1 MNIRMKILCL
11 VIMIF
16 SGFMET
22 KSENFKVVGP
32 AAPLV
37 AEAGEDLVLPCSLQ
51 PNISAEDMMV
61 EWTRTDRTDTDNQV
75 HLYEDHA
82 DRYYDQMKS
91 YRGRTTLFKEE
102 LQKGNT
108 SLKLSEV
115 QTSDEGV
122 YKCLVKS
129 ASWYDDITVHLVEV
143 KVHLKVVGPAAALVV
158 EAGED
163 LVLPCSLQPSIS
175 AEDMMVEWIR
185 IDLTEIDSLVHL
197 YEDRADSNDDQMES
211 YRRRTSLF
219 KAELQKGNTSLKL
232 SAVQPSDEGAYK
244 CLIRYRSW
252 FDDIPVYVEVKEQ
265 PFHAWKI
272 AIICF
277 FVFAVI
283 LGAFTAYILKDKFS
297 EKELSPADCSAVAYM
312 RLKSQYVREEL
323 DLKRYNTS
331 EEGYRRLIP
340 TMTNCRKAKF
350 AGYNLTVQS
359 IKILSAALQT
369 ENSSLTELDLSNNDL
384 QDSGVELLSAGLKR
398 SDCKLEIL
406 RLALC
411 HFGGKSCENLGSVL
425 QTETSSLKELDIS
438 NNELHDSG
446 VELLSAGLKSSHCKL
461 EILRLVLCHFGGKS
475 CENLGSVLQT
485 ETSSLKELDI
495 SNNEL
500 HDSGVELLCA
510 GLKSSHCKLEIL
522 RLALCHFGGKSCE
535 NLGSVLQTETSS
547 LKELDISNN
556 ELHDS
561 GVELLC
567 AGLKSSHCKLEIF
580 RLSGCMVRKE
590 GCSSLAS
597 ALSSNPSYLKE
608 LDLSYNLL
616 GESGVK
622 LLSARQEDPHC
633 SLKTLRVEH
642 DGEMRIR
649 PKEYSCDFT
658 LDPNTANSRLSL
670 SDGNRKL
677 RVLGVPNLQRKHREA
692 DPSPDSGA
700 CCSTLSVW
708 LRHRS
713 RRTPLERVCLALAV
727 AASDTVL
734 SSSGR
739 LSMKASYL
747 ALWFKT

>member
-1 MNIRMKILCL
+1 
-11 VIMIF
+11 MIF

-22 KSENFKVVGP
+22 KSENFKVLGP

-61 EWTRTDRTDTDNQV
+61 EWIRIDRTDTDNLV

-91 YRGRTTLFKEE
+91 YSGRTTLFKEE

-108 SLKLSEV
+108 SMKLSEV

-143 KVHLKVVGPAAALVV
+143 KVHSKVVGPAAALVV

-185 IDLTEIDSLVHL
+185 TDRTDTDNQVHL

-252 FDDIPVYVEVKEQ
+252 FDDIPVCVEVKEQ

-277 FVFAVI
+277 FVFSVI

-297 EKELSPADCSAVAYM
+297 EKELSPAECSAVAYM

-340 TMTNCRKAKF
+340 ALTNCRKAKF
-350 AGYNLTVQS
+350 AGCNLTVQS
-359 IKILSAALQT
+359 IKMLSAALQT

-384 QDSGVELLSAGLKR
+384 QDSGVELLSAGLKS

-411 HFGGKSCENLGSVL
+411 HFGG
-425 QTETSSLKELDIS
+425 T
-438 NNELHDSG
+438 
-446 VELLSAGLKSSHCKL
+446 
-461 EILRLVLCHFGGKS
+461 S

-510 GLKSSHCKLEIL
+510 GLKISHCKLEIL

-567 AGLKSSHCKLEIF
+567 AGLKSSHCKLEIL

-590 GCSSLAS
+590 GCFSLAS
-597 ALSSNPSYLKE
+597 ALSSNPSYVKE

-649 PKEYSCDFT
+649 PKE
-658 LDPNTANSRLSL
+658 
-670 SDGNRKL
+670 
-677 RVLGVPNLQRKHREA
+677 
-692 DPSPDSGA
+692 
-700 CCSTLSVW
+700 
-708 LRHRS
+708 
-713 RRTPLERVCLALAV
+713 
-727 AASDTVL
+727 
-734 SSSGR
+734 
-739 LSMKASYL
+739 
-747 ALWFKT
+747 

>member
-1 MNIRMKILCL
+1 MKFLCVGIL
-11 VIMIF
+11 IF

-22 KSENFKVVGP
+22 MSENFKVVGP

-61 EWTRTDRTDTDNQV
+61 EWIRADLTDTVNLV

-82 DRYYDQMKS
+82 DRYYDQIKS
-91 YRGRTTLFKEE
+91 YRGRTALFKEE

-108 SLKLSEV
+108 SLKLSVV

-129 ASWYDDITVHLVEV
+129 ASWYDDTTVDLVQV
-143 KVHLKVVGPAAALVV
+143 KVRLQVVGPAEPLVV

-163 LVLPCSLQPSIS
+163 LVLPCSLIPSIS
-175 AEDMMVEWIR
+175 AEAMMVEWIR
-185 IDLTEIDSLVHL
+185 TDLTEIDSLVHL
-197 YEDRADSNDDQMES
+197 YEDRADRYYDQMVS
-211 YRRRTSLF
+211 YRGRTALF

-244 CLIRYRSW
+244 CIIRYRSS
-252 FDDIPVYVEVKEQ
+252 FDDIPLYVEVKEQ
-265 PFHAWKI
+265 SFHAWKI
-272 AIICF
+272 AIVCF

-283 LGAFTAYILKDKFS
+283 LGALSAYILKDARS
-297 EKELSPADCSAVAYM
+297 EKERSPAQCSAVAYM

-323 DLKRYNTS
+323 DLKKYNTS

-340 TMTNCRKAKF
+340 AMTNCRKAKF
-350 AGYNLTVQS
+350 AGCNLSVQS
-359 IKILSAALQT
+359 IKTLSAALQT
-369 ENSSLTELDLSNNDL
+369 ENSSLKELDVSNNKL
-384 QDSGVELLSAGLKR
+384 QDSGVELLSAGLK
-398 SDCKLEIL
+398 SSHCKLEIL

-411 HFGGKSCENLGSVL
+411 RFGGKSCENLGSVLQTETSSLKELDISNNELHDSGVELLSAGMKSSHCKLEILRLALCRFGGKSCENLGSVL

-461 EILRLVLCHFGGKS
+461 EILRLALCRFGGKS

-500 HDSGVELLCA
+500 HDSGVELLSA
-510 GLKSSHCKLEIL
+510 GLKSSHCKLETL
-522 RLALCHFGGKSCE
+522 
-535 NLGSVLQTETSS
+535 
-547 LKELDISNN
+547 
-556 ELHDS
+556 
-561 GVELLC
+561 
-567 AGLKSSHCKLEIF
+567 
-580 RLSGCMVRKE
+580 RLSGCMVREE

-608 LDLSYNLL
+608 LDLSYNLP
-616 GESGVK
+616 GKSGVK
-622 LLSARQEDPHC
+622 LLSARQQDPHC

-642 DGEMRIR
+642 QGEMRIR
-649 PKEYSCDFT
+649 PKKCKYKHTT
-658 LDPNTANSRLSL
+658 LTIYGAI
-670 SDGNRKL
+670 
-677 RVLGVPNLQRKHREA
+677 LGKIH
-692 DPSPDSGA
+692 
-700 CCSTLSVW
+700 
-708 LRHRS
+708 
-713 RRTPLERVCLALAV
+713 
-727 AASDTVL
+727 
-734 SSSGR
+734 
-739 LSMKASYL
+739 
-747 ALWFKT
+747 

>member
-11 VIMIF
+11 VVMIF

-22 KSENFKVVGP
+22 KSLHSKVVGP
-32 AAPLV
+32 AAP
-37 AEAGEDLVLPCSLQ
+37 
-51 PNISAEDMMV
+51 
-61 EWTRTDRTDTDNQV
+61 
-75 HLYEDHA
+75 
-82 DRYYDQMKS
+82 
-91 YRGRTTLFKEE
+91 
-102 LQKGNT
+102 
-108 SLKLSEV
+108 
-115 QTSDEGV
+115 
-122 YKCLVKS
+122 
-129 ASWYDDITVHLVEV
+129 
-143 KVHLKVVGPAAALVV
+143 LVV

-185 IDLTEIDSLVHL
+185 TDRTDTDSLVHL

-265 PFHAWKI
+265 GFHAWKI

-297 EKELSPADCSAVAYM
+297 EKELSPAECSAVAYM
-312 RLKSQYVREEL
+312 HLKSQHVRKEL

-331 EEGYRRLIP
+331 EEGYRRLMP
-340 TMTNCRKAKF
+340 AMTNCRKAKF
-350 AGYNLTVQS
+350 AGCNLTVQS
-359 IKILSAALQT
+359 IQMLSAALQT

-384 QDSGVELLSAGLKR
+384 QDSGVELLSAGLKS

-411 HFGGKSCENLGSVL
+411 HF
-425 QTETSSLKELDIS
+425 
-438 NNELHDSG
+438 
-446 VELLSAGLKSSHCKL
+446 
-461 EILRLVLCHFGGKS
+461 RGKS

-522 RLALCHFGGKSCE
+522 RL
-535 NLGSVLQTETSS
+535 
-547 LKELDISNN
+547 
-556 ELHDS
+556 
-561 GVELLC
+561 
-567 AGLKSSHCKLEIF
+567 
-580 RLSGCMVRKE
+580 SGCMVRKE

-616 GESGVK
+616 GKSGVK
-622 LLSARQEDPHC
+622 LLSARQEDQYS

-649 PKEYSCDFT
+649 PKEYSFT
-658 LDPNTANSRLSL
+658 HLLGPTALGQSGGFSAACHSFREDVASAETLGFDPAAL
-670 SDGNRKL
+670 KL
-677 RVLGVPNLQRKHREA
+677 LFVYGHQW
-692 DPSPDSGA
+692 GQ
-700 CCSTLSVW
+700 
-708 LRHRS
+708 
-713 RRTPLERVCLALAV
+713 
-727 AASDTVL
+727 
-734 SSSGR
+734 
-739 LSMKASYL
+739 
-747 ALWFKT
+747 

>member
-1 MNIRMKILCL
+1 MKILCL

-22 KSENFKVVGP
+22 KSENFKVLGP

-37 AEAGEDLVLPCSLQ
+37 VEAGEDLVLPCSLQ
-51 PNISAEDMMV
+51 PSISAEDMMV
-61 EWTRTDRTDTDNQV
+61 EWTRTGQTDTDNLV

-143 KVHLKVVGPAAALVV
+143 KVHSKVVGPAAALVA

-185 IDLTEIDSLVHL
+185 TDRTDTDNQVHL
-197 YEDRADSNDDQMES
+197 YEDRADRYYDQMES

-265 PFHAWKI
+265 GFHAWKI

-297 EKELSPADCSAVAYM
+297 EKELSPAECSAVAYM

-340 TMTNCRKAKF
+340 TTTNCRKAK
-350 AGYNLTVQS
+350 
-359 IKILSAALQT
+359 
-369 ENSSLTELDLSNNDL
+369 
-384 QDSGVELLSAGLKR
+384 
-398 SDCKLEIL
+398 
-406 RLALC
+406 
-411 HFGGKSCENLGSVL
+411 
-425 QTETSSLKELDIS
+425 
-438 NNELHDSG
+438 
-446 VELLSAGLKSSHCKL
+446 
-461 EILRLVLCHFGGKS
+461 
-475 CENLGSVLQT
+475 
-485 ETSSLKELDI
+485 
-495 SNNEL
+495 
-500 HDSGVELLCA
+500 
-510 GLKSSHCKLEIL
+510 
-522 RLALCHFGGKSCE
+522 
-535 NLGSVLQTETSS
+535 
-547 LKELDISNN
+547 
-556 ELHDS
+556 
-561 GVELLC
+561 
-567 AGLKSSHCKLEIF
+567 
-580 RLSGCMVRKE
+580 
-590 GCSSLAS
+590 
-597 ALSSNPSYLKE
+597 
-608 LDLSYNLL
+608 
-616 GESGVK
+616 
-622 LLSARQEDPHC
+622 
-633 SLKTLRVEH
+633 
-642 DGEMRIR
+642 
-649 PKEYSCDFT
+649 
-658 LDPNTANSRLSL
+658 
-670 SDGNRKL
+670 
-677 RVLGVPNLQRKHREA
+677 
-692 DPSPDSGA
+692 
-700 CCSTLSVW
+700 
-708 LRHRS
+708 
-713 RRTPLERVCLALAV
+713 
-727 AASDTVL
+727 
-734 SSSGR
+734 
-739 LSMKASYL
+739 
-747 ALWFKT
+747 